1 VEKSPY
7 AHARYFFIVLKKP
20 KTYNLSARKRTSEE
34 NAYEENLSAVESEA
48 RQHGGFRARMADHNG
63 RKVLAR
69 RRAKG
74 RAKVAD

>member
-1 VEKSPY
+1 MEKSPY

-48 RQHGGFRARMADHNG
+48 R
-63 RKVLAR
+63 
-69 RRAKG
+69 
-74 RAKVAD
+74 